1 MIYNTELLKYVFS
14 DFNDANILV
23 KGNITIAAHNLAID
37 VAFKNYE
44 SFCQCIINFME
55 EQKIMLKI

>member
-1 MIYNTELLKYVFS
+1 MFS

-23 KGNITIAAHNLAID
+23 KSNITIAGHNLGID

-44 SFCQCIINFME
+44 SFSQCIINFIE